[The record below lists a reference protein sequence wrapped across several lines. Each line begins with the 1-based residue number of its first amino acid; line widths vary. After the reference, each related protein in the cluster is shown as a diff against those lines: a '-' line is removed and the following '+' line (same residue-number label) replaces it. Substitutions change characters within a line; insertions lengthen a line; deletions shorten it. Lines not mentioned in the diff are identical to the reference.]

1 MLTEA
6 LQDQVFLR
14 VCVRVGTYCNPTA
27 LNLHLKPGARLTRIW
42 VKNVEVRLQVRDED
56 GK

>member
-14 VCVRVGTYCNPTA
+14 VCVRVGTYCKPTA
-27 LNLHLKPGARLTRIW
+27 LTLHLKPGARLTRIW